1 MPFWTII
8 KGKEKAFGQCGGGP
22 KKSIVRYPKS
32 SSSSSALEGKKKG
45 IYQRRRRSLT
55 NNGAP
60 PKKRGEGEWTGLY
73 GSGSYRQK
81 KKWAVPSWILFSSLS
96 PTFYIKRVAMRE
108 NFNYSP
114 SAPPPFTPNLI
125 FLWVDGV
132 KVFSPPPP
140 HSTVALLQI
149 LRSADIAVALG

>member
-8 KGKEKAFGQCGGGP
+8 KGKEKAFGQCGGRP

-45 IYQRRRRSLT
+45 IYQRRRRRSLT

-60 PKKRGEGEWTGLY
+60 PKKGGR
-73 GSGSYRQK
+73 GSGRDTVVAATDK
-81 KKWAVPSWILFSSLS
+81 KRSGQCQVGFFFSPLS

-114 SAPPPFTPNLI
+114 SAPPPFTPNLF

-149 LRSADIAVALG
+149 LRSVAVLG